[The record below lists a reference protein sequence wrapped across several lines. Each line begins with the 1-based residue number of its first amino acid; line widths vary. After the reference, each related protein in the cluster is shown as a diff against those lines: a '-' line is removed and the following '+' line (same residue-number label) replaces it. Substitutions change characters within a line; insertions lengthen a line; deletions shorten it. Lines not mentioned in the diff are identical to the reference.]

1 MLETRALFI
10 GSGEGLVRWHPC
22 RCHIGDMQVMQ
33 VGQEFKVAHT
43 CVSKL
48 GRKSVGQNCK
58 RCEKCEG
65 CGKCEWS
72 SHMCDHTFRLRR
84 GFSKVIKVMKWV

>member
-1 MLETRALFI
+1 MWVPPKVT
-10 GSGEGLVRWHPC
+10 SKPC
-22 RCHIGDMQVMQ
+22 TWS
-33 VGQEFKVAHT
+33 KNSKLAHT

-48 GRKSVGQNCK
+48 GRKSGGQTCK

-65 CGKCEWS
+65 CKKCEWS
-72 SHMCDHTFRLRR
+72 SHMCEHIFRLKR